1 MSGAWPRIVLGCMF
15 VLGPGC
21 FVEVTNA
28 MTAAKRPNILL
39 LVSDQ
44 HALGYMGAYGN
55 DFVKTPHLDS
65 LAATGVRFSLSYCT
79 SPLCAPARASLHTG
93 RMPHTTGVN
102 SNKQLKKMNW
112 KLPNM
117 GDALREAGYDTA
129 WVGKLHL
136 SGKKPGGVPAE
147 AGPDGGWWSWGYYP
161 MFENGIPGFE
171 NLNRSHAMKAY
182 AKREKTSESYNV
194 GLDVDPP
201 VVATAIAY
209 LKQPRKNPFFLVVS
223 IMNPHDICFWE
234 QIVDKYDWPR
244 PPEDL
249 DLLPPLPP
257 NHAVQKDEAGWIK
270 ARRDSKKGAKYRSQ
284 WEAREWR
291 SYLYAYIKYV
301 EDADRSVGKIL
312 TALRESGLEDDTVV
326 IYTSDHGEGVGAHHW
341 RNKVGPYDEVTK
353 VPFIV
358 SWKGVTPAGK
368 LDDRHLVSGVDVFP
382 TVCDYAGAP
391 VPEGLDGVSVRE
403 VIEDSSKPGRDFL
416 VVESPG
422 WAKGRKQDV
431 RIFRTHRYKYMR
443 TDAGEETLF
452 DMKKDPYEVSDLAGK
467 RKYQGVLQDHRNLL
481 AEWVEQSRDHFS
493 MMVLGPK
500 AE

>member
-15 VLGPGC
+15 VLGAG
-21 FVEVTNA
+21 FSAELANA
-28 MTAAKRPNILL
+28 KKAAKRPNILF

-44 HALGYMGAYGN
+44 HTLGYMEAYGN
-55 DFVKTPHLDS
+55 DFVKTPHMDS
-65 LAATGVRFSLSYCT
+65 LATTGVRFSLSYCT

-93 RMPHTTGVN
+93 RMPHVTGVN
-102 SNKQLKKMNW
+102 SNKQIKNMNW

-117 GDALREAGYDTA
+117 GDAMRQAGYDTA

-136 SGKKPGGVPAE
+136 SGKKPGGNPAK

-171 NLNRSHAMKAY
+171 NLNVSHAMKAY
-182 AKREKTSESYNV
+182 AKREKTFESYNV

-201 VVATAIAY
+201 VVETAIAY
-209 LKQPRKNPFFLVVS
+209 LKERRENPFFLVVS

-234 QIVDKYDWPR
+234 KIVDKYDWPR

-249 DLLPPLPP
+249 DLLPPLPL
-257 NHAVQKDEAGWIK
+257 NHAVQKGEAEWIK
-270 ARRDSKKGAKYRSQ
+270 ARRESKKGGKWRSQ
-284 WEAREWR
+284 WGERGWR
-291 SYLYAYIKYV
+291 SYLYAYAKYV

-312 TALRESGLEDDTVV
+312 AALRESGLEDDTLV

-341 RNKVGPYDEVTK
+341 RNKVGPFDEVTK

-391 VPEGLDGVSVRE
+391 VPEGLDGVSLRE
-403 VIEDSSKPGRDFL
+403 VIEHPSKPGRDFL

-422 WAKGRKQDV
+422 WGQGRKQDV
-431 RIFRTHRYKYMR
+431 RIIRTLQYKYLR
-443 TDAGEETLF
+443 SNTGEETLF
-452 DMKKDPYEVSDLAGK
+452 DMQKDPYEVNDLAGN
-467 RKYQGVLQDHRNLL
+467 RKYRSILKDHRKVL
-481 AEWVEQSRDHFS
+481 AEWVEATQDTFAMKDVGR
-493 MMVLGPK
+493 K
-500 AE
+500 IN